1 MNGSTLLLDPN
12 IALYL
17 LSGDRTIADLL
28 HNKTIFIS
36 FITELELLGYT
47 NLTLEEQ
54 KQVENFLAEAIIV
67 DVTSEIKRIA
77 ITFRK
82 SSKIKLPDAII
93 AASSTY
99 LNIPL
104 LTADKELAKLTGTT
118 IILYEK

>member
-1 MNGSTLLLDPN
+1 
-12 IALYL
+12 
-17 LSGDRTIADLL
+17 
-28 HNKTIFIS
+28 
-36 FITELELLGYT
+36 
-47 NLTLEEQ
+47 
-54 KQVENFLAEAIIV
+54 VENFLAEAIIV

-93 AASSTY
+93 AASSNY

>member
-67 DVTSEIKRIA
+67 DVNSEIKRIA